1 LEGSVCEKEAVG
13 DEKLIKECAHNS
25 FTPRRWSGKAN
36 TGKRKNSGR
45 TKMSESGKVGN
56 PKEAIQK
63 KMSQSFPI
71 PLSFDNSEY
80 IVEIFSI

>member
-1 LEGSVCEKEAVG
+1 
-13 DEKLIKECAHNS
+13 
-25 FTPRRWSGKAN
+25 
-36 TGKRKNSGR
+36 
-45 TKMSESGKVGN
+45 MSESGKVGN